1 MKRSFSWF
9 PAYDYFPALEKRPS
23 INGNLEIEI
32 LDTLSMKINFDLLLL
47 CLLKDM
53 NGINGN
59 LIEQSSKA
67 AIEENIIQN
76 QRRR

>member
-1 MKRSFSWF
+1 
-9 PAYDYFPALEKRPS
+9 
-23 INGNLEIEI
+23 
-32 LDTLSMKINFDLLLL
+32 MKINFDLLLL

>member
-1 MKRSFSWF
+1 MIISL
-9 PAYDYFPALEKRPS
+9 PLEKRPS

-32 LDTLSMKINFDLLLL
+32 LDTLSMKINFDLLLF
-47 CLLKDM
+47 CLLKDI

-76 QRRR
+76 QRKR

>member
-1 MKRSFSWF
+1 MIISLPSK
-9 PAYDYFPALEKRPS
+9 S

-47 CLLKDM
+47 CLLKDI

>member
-1 MKRSFSWF
+1 
-9 PAYDYFPALEKRPS
+9 
-23 INGNLEIEI
+23 
-32 LDTLSMKINFDLLLL
+32 MKINFDLLLF

-53 NGINGN
+53 NGN

>member
-1 MKRSFSWF
+1 MIISL
-9 PAYDYFPALEKRPS
+9 PLEKRPS

-32 LDTLSMKINFDLLLL
+32 LDTLSMKINFDLLLF
-47 CLLKDM
+47 CLLKDI